1 MRKIMR
7 KTFTLSVVFCFSL
20 FLMGMGKEKI
30 SFSSDPYESFGI
42 AKPQRIKDA
51 PKFTLKDL
59 NGTNVSL
66 SKFKGKPV
74 LLNFWATWCGACKEE
89 LPSMERLHKTAKEH
103 GIQVVAISIDR
114 GNQEKVQ
121 KYVKEYNLTF
131 PILLDPDQKV
141 RRSYFILGLP
151 TSYLIDSQGKLRG
164 FISGAR
170 QWDNDKFYEVLST
183 IETQAKALP

>member
-1 MRKIMR
+1 MKIMR
-7 KTFTLSVVFCFSL
+7 KLYTLSIIICFSL
-20 FLMGMGKEKI
+20 LLMGMEKEKI

-42 AKPQRIKDA
+42 AKPHRVKDA
-51 PKFTLKDL
+51 PPFTLKDL
-59 NGTNVSL
+59 TGANVSL
-66 SKFKGKPV
+66 SNFKGKPV

-89 LPSMERLHKTAKEH
+89 LPSMERLHKAAKDH
-103 GIQVVAISIDR
+103 GVQVVAISIDR

-131 PILLDPDQKV
+131 PILLDPEQKV

-170 QWDNDKFYEVLST
+170 QWDNDKFYEILST
-183 IETQAKALP
+183 IETQANVSP